1 MNEIKGGG
9 IFKVTVGLFYLVVAA
24 TSNHLQ
30 GRWFLL
36 FRKYPNGPFNYVNTK
51 QMHFQ
56 MPLEGL

>member
-51 QMHFQ
+51 
-56 MPLEGL
+56 